1 MNFTSQ
7 KLTTLFTDLLPIT
20 RMFPGAILA
29 GGLLRDLY
37 FGKEPK
43 DADIFVPKLDPN
55 NPAVQYLT
63 PFCDGV
69 YMSAYEVGMVWST
82 PWTILGLPVQ
92 IIEMAEG
99 LDPIDRVALHDF
111 DFCQAWTEGFAIHGV
126 DKLHRVEETGIVTL
140 VHCEDLQQYAR
151 SMRRWDRLS
160 ARYPELTL
168 RIPDEI
174 SHRLLG

>member
-1 MNFTSQ
+1 MSI
-7 KLTTLFTDLLPIT
+7 KLSKFIGLSAELHHIT
-20 RMFPGAILA
+20 AKFPGAILA

-63 PFCDGV
+63 PFCAGG

-82 PWTILGLPVQ
+82 PWTIQGLPVQ

-99 LDPIDRVALHDF
+99 LDPAARVALHDF
-111 DFCQAWTEGFAIHGV
+111 DFCQAWTDGFSLNGIN
-126 DKLHRVEETGIVTL
+126 KLRQVEATGIVTL
-140 VHCEDLQQYAR
+140 VHCEDLKQFDR

-174 SHRLLG
+174 SNRLL